1 MTPGST
7 SPESGLPSSGGAPAS
22 MAAGLGGVRAE
33 IFASRGLASRWYTDP
48 ELARTEHDRLFA
60 RQWCAIGVASDIVR
74 PGATLPVELNGVPVV
89 AVRDE
94 AGKVNVFHNVCSH
107 RGMRL
112 VEEPCVAQGLLRCP
126 YHSWSYS
133 LDGRLRA
140 TPSIGGPGV
149 NRTAGFDKSAHGL
162 KPVRSAVWFDQI
174 FVNLDGKA
182 PEFADFI
189 RPLAE
194 RWSAFDPDAFRHG
207 ASDSYLRFELAC
219 NWKLAVENYC
229 EAYHL
234 PWVHPGLNSY
244 SRLEDHENLIE
255 PDGFSGQISRVYNP
269 LLAEDGSS
277 LPNQPGLGDYWLH
290 GAEYVSL
297 FPNLLLGLH
306 RDHFFAIRLEAQGPA
321 RTVEHLHFYY
331 LGEGADAERFAPL
344 RAANARI
351 WRQVFVEDVRVV
363 EGMQHGRASPAF
375 DGGLF
380 SPVMDGAN
388 HCFHLW
394 AARRL
399 A

>member
-1 MTPGST
+1 MAVGGVAADIRHAR
-7 SPESGLPSSGGAPAS
+7 GLPS
-22 MAAGLGGVRAE
+22 
-33 IFASRGLASRWYTDP
+33 RWYVEA
-48 ELARTEHDRLFA
+48 ELGPLEHERLFA
-60 RQWCAIGVASDIVR
+60 RAWCAIGVASDIAA
-74 PGATLPVELNGVPVV
+74 PGAILPVELNGMPLI

-94 AGKVNVFHNVCSH
+94 AGAVGVFHNVCSH
-107 RGMRL
+107 RGMKL
-112 VEEPCVAQGLLRCP
+112 VGESCQVQGLLRCP

-149 NRTAGFDKSAHGL
+149 NRADGFDKARHGL

-174 FVNLDGKA
+174 FVNIDGKA
-182 PEFADFI
+182 PAFEEFI

-194 RWSAFDPDAFRHG
+194 RWRAFDPAAFRHG
-207 ASDSYLRFELAC
+207 TSDSYLRFELAC
-219 NWKLAVENYC
+219 NWKLAVENFC

-244 SRLEDHENLIE
+244 SRLEDHESLVE
-255 PDGFSGQISRVYNP
+255 LDKFSGQVSRVYNP
-269 LLAEDGSS
+269 ILAEDGAG
-277 LPNQPGLGDYWLH
+277 LPSHPGLSDYWQH

-297 FPNLLLGLH
+297 FPNLLLGIH
-306 RDHFFAIRLEAQGPA
+306 RDHFFAIRLEPQGPA

-331 LGEGADAERFAPL
+331 LGEGAGSERFAAL

-351 WRQVFVEDVRVV
+351 WRQVFIEDVGVV
-363 EGMQHGRASPAF
+363 EGMQRGRASPAF

>member
-1 MTPGST
+1 M
-7 SPESGLPSSGGAPAS
+7 SPESGQQSGSSEAVPT
-22 MAAGLGGVRAE
+22 AAGGVAADIRH
-33 IFASRGLASRWYTDP
+33 SRGLPSRWYVEA
-48 ELARTEHDRLFA
+48 ELGLLEHERLFA
-60 RQWCAIGVASDIVR
+60 RAWCAIGVASDIAA
-74 PGATLPVELNGVPVV
+74 PGAILPVELNGMPLI

-94 AGKVNVFHNVCSH
+94 AGAVGVFHNVCSH
-107 RGMRL
+107 RGMKL
-112 VEEPCVAQGLLRCP
+112 VGEPCRVQGLLRCP

-149 NRTAGFDKSAHGL
+149 NRADGFDKGLHGL

-174 FVNLDGKA
+174 FVNIDGKA
-182 PEFADFI
+182 PTFEEFI

-194 RWSAFDPDAFRHG
+194 RWRAFDPAAFRHG

-219 NWKLAVENYC
+219 NWKLAVENFC

-244 SRLEDHENLIE
+244 SRLEDHESLVE
-255 PDGFSGQISRVYNP
+255 LDKFSGQVSRVYNP
-269 LLAEDGSS
+269 ILAEDGSG
-277 LPNQPGLGDYWLH
+277 LPSHPGLSDYWQH

-297 FPNLLLGLH
+297 FPNLLLGIH
-306 RDHFFAIRLEAQGPA
+306 RDHFFAIRLEPQGPA

-331 LGEGADAERFAPL
+331 LGEGAGSERFAAL

-351 WRQVFVEDVRVV
+351 WRQVFIEDVGVV
-363 EGMQHGRASPAF
+363 EGMQRGRASPAF

-394 AARRL
+394 AAKRL